1 MKLSVLTGT
10 FIENIRLPLMS
21 PLDVQKAAVHS
32 VISSMSVFPLNFES
46 AGEGGLI
53 FSARKQKGR
62 TVDPED
68 AIWSPGSDGKCYL
81 LP

>member
-53 FSARKQKGR
+53 FSARKKKGR

-68 AIWSPGSDGKCYL
+68 AI
-81 LP
+81 